1 MAVIK
6 FKKREEPVIKFGI
19 RLPRIVYNLMSEIKN
34 KKKAE
39 EIVRETFNVNKNRLI
54 NIVEARDATD
64 DVAMIL
70 VVYKNIM
77 ASEKDLHKFDLEVMD
92 FNFNI
97 FEFDFNMEIDVEKV
111 IKDISKGKN

>member
-1 MAVIK
+1 
-6 FKKREEPVIKFGI
+6 
-19 RLPRIVYNLMSEIKN
+19 
-34 KKKAE
+34 
-39 EIVRETFNVNKNRLI
+39 
-54 NIVEARDATD
+54 
-64 DVAMIL
+64 MIL

-77 ASEKDLHKFDLEVMD
+77 ESEKDLHKFDLEVMD